1 LEHRFRVDGRSNRP
15 NTGNEILASQH
26 FGDYPM
32 KKTQMALAALALVA
46 STAAMAADVTVS
58 GRFDYGYANATNT
71 GTVTGVQGGLLAP
84 NFVNVTG
91 SEDLGGGMKASFNWV
106 NLVTNAGALVN
117 ANANVGI
124 DTGAVGV
131 KLGRVTDDFLTG
143 VLAFDVTG
151 GGNMGSAVSPILQM
165 GATGAFHSN
174 AVQINGSASGINFGA
189 TVIGQ
194 DSTGAITAT
203 TDDALGTPVAAA
215 RAGAR
220 GDYSLKAN
228 TDIGGIRIGA
238 AYARRSTSGT
248 TQGADAVT
256 QADMTAYSHQ
266 FIGAGTNLGDLTV
279 NVNYMKLNTTT
290 VTGGNGS
297 YPLAEAVTATAGYYS
312 YSDSAD
318 TNTGSL
324 MSVGLKYAF
333 SKRTTGFAN
342 YEKTS
347 GAAVAMQGAVG
358 YNAGAANGVTILGLA
373 HSF

>member
-1 LEHRFRVDGRSNRP
+1 
-15 NTGNEILASQH
+15 
-26 FGDYPM
+26 
-32 KKTQMALAALALVA
+32 
-46 STAAMAADVTVS
+46 
-58 GRFDYGYANATNT
+58 
-71 GTVTGVQGGLLAP
+71 
-84 NFVNVTG
+84 
-91 SEDLGGGMKASFNWV
+91 
-106 NLVTNAGALVN
+106 
-117 ANANVGI
+117 
-124 DTGAVGV
+124 
-131 KLGRVTDDFLTG
+131 
-143 VLAFDVTG
+143 
-151 GGNMGSAVSPILQM
+151 
-165 GATGAFHSN
+165 
-174 AVQINGSASGINFGA
+174 
-189 TVIGQ
+189 
-194 DSTGAITAT
+194 
-203 TDDALGTPVAAA
+203 
-215 RAGAR
+215 
-220 GDYSLKAN
+220 
-228 TDIGGIRIGA
+228 
-238 AYARRSTSGT
+238 
-248 TQGADAVT
+248 
-256 QADMTAYSHQ
+256 MTAYTHQ